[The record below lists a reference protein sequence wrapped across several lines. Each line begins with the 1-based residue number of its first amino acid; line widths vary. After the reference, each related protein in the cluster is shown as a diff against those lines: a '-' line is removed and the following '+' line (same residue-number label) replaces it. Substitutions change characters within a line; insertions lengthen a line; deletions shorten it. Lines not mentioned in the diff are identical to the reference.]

1 MSVSE
6 IVDDF
11 FKMDKNS
18 NYLLLSPI
26 VKNRKG
32 EFKKEL
38 ENLIKK
44 GFVRFRIDKEIVN
57 SENIPELEKNT
68 KHDIE
73 VVVDRIR
80 IDEKYKNRITQS
92 IETGLNLS
100 DGVIYFL

>member
-44 GFVRFRIDKEIVN
+44 GFVRFRIDKEI
-57 SENIPELEKNT
+57 L
-68 KHDIE
+68 
-73 VVVDRIR
+73 
-80 IDEKYKNRITQS
+80 
-92 IETGLNLS
+92 
-100 DGVIYFL
+100 